1 MKQFTDAGA
10 ALIGLSVDS
19 GPALR
24 AWSAALGGIRHPLLS
39 DFWPHGAVAK
49 SLGIFNA
56 DAGIVNRT
64 LTIIDPDGV
73 VRHAEAYQGVLPD
86 PAATLETLK
95 TLQGDA

>member
-19 GPALR
+19 PPALR

-49 SLGIFNA
+49 SLGIFNDA
-56 DAGIVNRT
+56 AGIVNRT

-73 VRHAEAYQGVLPD
+73 VRHREAYQGTLPD
-86 PAATLETLK
+86 PAAALETLR
-95 TLQGDA
+95 TLQSA